1 MVFFAH
7 EICKV
12 FITYGFEHTVY
23 AYLILVCS
31 CKLTPVQHRVMAPG
45 LSISPGVG
53 RRGEVQ
59 RLVCHLIDSGS
70 CIGFHIAC
78 IHSSVLIGSITLCFY
93 YSSSLSRFCSYN
105 FILTL
110 YTVESIKSWHS
121 DKGALS
127 ALLFNFYET

>member
-1 MVFFAH
+1 MGCFAH

-12 FITYGFEHTVY
+12 FITYGFEHNVY

-53 RRGEVQ
+53 GRGEVQ
-59 RLVCHLIDSGS
+59 GVVCHLIDSGS
-70 CIGFHIAC
+70 CIGCHIAC

-93 YSSSLSRFCSYN
+93 YSSSLSRFFSFN

-110 YTVESIKSWHS
+110 YTVTSIKSQHS
-121 DKGALS
+121 DKGAFSSLV
-127 ALLFNFYET
+127 LNF